1 MTDSSLLPSMK
12 QFLLQGSYFLLPALI
27 AFIFA
32 KSWKQQ
38 STKLTFPRKIH
49 DDSSVESD
57 DLTKDAST
65 FAVNPKPSV
74 SYTIA
79 TSPHRAKVTIV
90 CISDTHGHHRE
101 LTMPKGDILIHA
113 GDFTLFGRDNPRNST
128 GNVQE
133 NDNPLQDF
141 NDWLGSLDY
150 KYKIVVNGN
159 HECNA
164 KYKNRAKELLSNG
177 ILLVNDALEID
188 LNELTLESNDRKESI
203 DGDNML
209 RIYGMQFYWPTLDGN
224 NPYHA
229 KVYDFP
235 KAIDI
240 LITHTPVEGYV
251 DQDRG
256 CPALRKLVYEIKP
269 RIVISG
275 HEHNAT
281 GIVQSSTT
289 DDENDSKIVF
299 VNAANAKGGIKN
311 GHSLGKQPTILHY

>member
-1 MTDSSLLPSMK
+1 MTDSSLTIMK
-12 QFLLQGSYFLLPALI
+12 QFLLQGAYLLLPALI

-38 STKLTFPRKIH
+38 NTKLTFPRKIQ
-49 DDSSVESD
+49 DDSNVESE
-57 DLTKDAST
+57 DLTKH
-65 FAVNPKPSV
+65 FAVKPSV

-159 HECNA
+159 HEVNA

-177 ILLVNDALEID
+177 TLLVNEALEID
-188 LNELTLESNDRKESI
+188 LNELTLESNDRKESR

-240 LITHTPVEGYV
+240 LVTHTPVEGYV
-251 DQDRG
+251 DRDRG

-269 RIVISG
+269 KIVISG

-281 GIVQSSTT
+281 GIVESS
-289 DDENDSKIVF
+289 NAGDSKIVY

>member
-1 MTDSSLLPSMK
+1 MTDISLTITK
-12 QFLLQGSYFLLPALI
+12 QYLLQGASLFLPALI

-32 KSWKQQ
+32 KSWKHQN
-38 STKLTFPRKIH
+38 TKLTFPRKIQ
-49 DDSSVESD
+49 DDNVKSD
-57 DLTKDAST
+57 GLSKDAST
-65 FAVNPKPSV
+65 FAVKPSI
-74 SYTIA
+74 SYNIA

-113 GDFTLFGRDNPRNST
+113 GDFTLFGQDTPRNST

-133 NDNPLQDF
+133 NDNPLLDF

-164 KYKNRAKELLSNG
+164 KWKNRAKELLSNG
-177 ILLVNDALEID
+177 VLLVNEVLEID
-188 LNELTLESNDRKESI
+188 LHDLKSESNDKKVSR
-203 DGDNML
+203 DGENIL

-224 NPYHA
+224 SPYHA

-256 CPALRKLVYEIKP
+256 CPALRKLVHEIKP
-269 RIVISG
+269 KIVISG

-281 GIVQSSTT
+281 GIVESST
-289 DDENDSKIVF
+289 DDSKIVY

-311 GHSLGKQPTILHY
+311 GHSLGKQPTILHYK

>member
-1 MTDSSLLPSMK
+1 MK
-12 QFLLQGSYFLLPALI
+12 QYLLQGAYLFLPALI

-32 KSWKQQ
+32 NSWKHQN
-38 STKLTFPRKIH
+38 TKLTFPRKIQE
-49 DDSSVESD
+49 DDNVKSD
-57 DLTKDAST
+57 GPSKDAST
-65 FAVNPKPSV
+65 FAVKPSI

-113 GDFTLFGRDNPRNST
+113 GDFTLFGRDTPRNST

-133 NDNPLQDF
+133 NDNPLLDF

-164 KYKNRAKELLSNG
+164 KWKNRAKELLSNG
-177 ILLVNDALEID
+177 ILLVNEALEID
-188 LNELTLESNDRKESI
+188 LDELKSGSKDKKASI
-203 DGDNML
+203 DGENIL
-209 RIYGMQFYWPTLDGN
+209 CIYGMQFYWPTLDGN

-256 CPALRKLVYEIKP
+256 CPALRKLVCEIKP
-269 RIVISG
+269 KIVISG

-281 GIVQSSTT
+281 GIVESSTG
-289 DDENDSKIVF
+289 DSKIVY

-311 GHSLGKQPTILHY
+311 GHSLGKQPTILHFQHQEQK

>member
-1 MTDSSLLPSMK
+1 MTDSSITSMK
-12 QFLLQGSYFLLPALI
+12 QFLLQGAYLLLPVLI

-32 KSWKQQ
+32 KSWKHQN
-38 STKLTFPRKIH
+38 TKVTFPRKIQ
-49 DDSSVESD
+49 DDSNVESD
-57 DLTKDAST
+57 GPKDTST
-65 FAVNPKPSV
+65 FAVKPSV

-113 GDFTLFGRDNPRNST
+113 GDFTLFGRDTPRNST
-128 GNVQE
+128 GNLHE

-164 KYKNRAKELLSNG
+164 KWKNRAKELLSNG
-177 ILLVNDALEID
+177 VLLLNDVLEID
-188 LNELTLESNDRKESI
+188 LNELKLESNDKKESRNGGNI
-203 DGDNML
+203 L

-240 LITHTPVEGYV
+240 LITHTPVEGFV

-269 RIVISG
+269 KIVING

-281 GIVQSSTT
+281 GIVESSTT
-289 DDENDSKIVF
+289 DDENDSSKIVF

-311 GHSLGKQPTILHY
+311 GHSLGKQPIILHYK

>member
-1 MTDSSLLPSMK
+1 MTDSSLTIMK
-12 QFLLQGSYFLLPALI
+12 QYLLQGAYLFLPALI

-32 KSWKQQ
+32 KSWKHQN
-38 STKLTFPRKIH
+38 TKLTFPRKIQE
-49 DDSSVESD
+49 DDNVKSD
-57 DLTKDAST
+57 GPSKDAST
-65 FAVNPKPSV
+65 FAVKPSI

-113 GDFTLFGRDNPRNST
+113 GDFTLFGRDTPRNST

-133 NDNPLQDF
+133 NDNPLLDF

-150 KYKIVVNGN
+150 KFKIVVNGN

-164 KYKNRAKELLSNG
+164 KWKNRAKELLSNG
-177 ILLVNDALEID
+177 ILLVNEALEID
-188 LNELTLESNDRKESI
+188 LDELKSGSKDKKASI
-203 DGDNML
+203 LDGENIL
-209 RIYGMQFYWPTLDGN
+209 CIYGMQFYWPTLDGN

-256 CPALRKLVYEIKP
+256 CPALRKLVCEIKP
-269 RIVISG
+269 KIVISG

-281 GIVQSSTT
+281 GIVESSAG
-289 DDENDSKIVF
+289 DSKIVY

-311 GHSLGKQPTILHY
+311 GHSLGKQPTILHYK